1 MPTRKLPSELQQPK
15 ETQMKMQLAAEII
28 EDMARYMF
36 RRDKEMKAVI
46 IRMVEKNYR
55 IEQTFQRSDVEIP
68 ETTKAK
74 SAP

>member
-1 MPTRKLPSELQQPK
+1 
-15 ETQMKMQLAAEII
+15 MKIQLAAEII

-46 IRMVEKNYR
+46 IRMVEKNYK

-68 ETTKAK
+68 ENTKAR
-74 SAP
+74 STP